1 MKPRQE
7 KEEQNNRQ
15 FLDEFLELYRQLSP
29 WGRFQV
35 DLYLKWLAIQRHL
48 GKIAWDWLTV
58 QWKIDQ
64 AIGNGLHQWNSRL
77 GDDR

>member
-1 MKPRQE
+1 MPRQE

-15 FLDEFLELYRQLSP
+15 FFDEFLELYRQLSP
-29 WGRFQV
+29 WGRFRV
-35 DLYLKWLAIQRHL
+35 DLYLNWMSVQRHL
-48 GKIAWDWLTV
+48 GKIAWDWLMI

-64 AIGNGLHQWNSRL
+64 AIGTGLHQWNSRL

>member
-1 MKPRQE
+1 MPRQE

-35 DLYLKWLAIQRHL
+35 DLYLKLLAVQRRL
-48 GKIAWDWLTV
+48 GKIAWDWLIV

-64 AIGNGLHQWNSRL
+64 ALQTGLHKKNSRRVD
-77 GDDR
+77 GR

>member
-1 MKPRQE
+1 MSRQE

-29 WGRFQV
+29 WGRFQI
-35 DLYLKWLAIQRHL
+35 DLYLKWLSVQRQL
-48 GKIAWDWLTV
+48 GKITWDWLMI

-64 AIGNGLHQWNSRL
+64 AKDSRL
-77 GDDR
+77 HHKHTGFRQDK

>member
-1 MKPRQE
+1 MSRQE

-29 WGRFQV
+29 WGRFQI
-35 DLYLKWLAIQRHL
+35 DLYLKWLSVQRQL
-48 GKIAWDWLTV
+48 GKIAWDWLMI

-64 AIGNGLHQWNSRL
+64 AIGTRGQEKHTRFCQ
-77 GDDR
+77 D